1 MSFTHPWWLAGAALA
16 AAVLASLYFLA
27 ERRRAAQALTYSNL
41 DFAFGAMRPS
51 RLPALILFVAF
62 LLGVATLAASIAGPR
77 FVARVPIKDGTVVIC
92 IDTSGS
98 MRAQDVDPTRWDA
111 AKTAAR
117 AFVDAVPAGTR
128 IGIVSFS
135 TGANLIQAP
144 SADLDTV
151 RDAIDRM
158 PPPNGATA
166 IGDALELAAS
176 QLPQKGRR
184 AIVLMTDGVNNRGA
198 DPLQAS
204 QTIGSRGISI
214 STVAIG
220 TSGSGQVIPG
230 TNELADIDETT
241 LRAIAQNGAGTYAQA
256 GDAGALSETF
266 RRLALATVWEQRRVD
281 GRFPLALGGGTLLV
295 VAFLA
300 GLATGRFP

>member
-1 MSFTHPWWLAGAALA
+1 VTFAHPWWLAGAAA
-16 AAVLASLYFLA
+16 AAALFAWLYVLS

-41 DFAFGAMRPS
+41 AFAIGAMRPS
-51 RLPALILFVAF
+51 RLPALILFLAF
-62 LLGVATLAASIAGPR
+62 LLGVATLAVSVAGPR
-77 FVARVPIKDGTVVIC
+77 FTARVPTKDGTVVIC

-98 MRAQDVDPTRWDA
+98 MRAQDVAPTRWNA
-111 AKTAAR
+111 AKDAAR

-128 IGIVSFS
+128 VGIVSFS
-135 TGANLIQAP
+135 SGANLIQAP
-144 SADLDTV
+144 IADLDIV
-151 RDAIDRM
+151 RDAILRI

-166 IGDALELAAS
+166 IGDALEMAAS
-176 QLPQKGRR
+176 QLPEKGRR

-230 TNELADIDETT
+230 TNELADIDEEA
-241 LRAIAQNGAGTYAQA
+241 LRAIAQNGGGSYAQA
-256 GDAGALSETF
+256 GDASSLSETF
-266 RRLALATVWEQRRVD
+266 RRLAFETVWERRRID
-281 GRFPLALGGGTLLV
+281 GSFPLAVGGGTLLV
-295 VAFLA
+295 VTFLA
-300 GLATGRFP
+300 GFAMGRFP